1 MKTPLPD
8 IKEDASLLEEWMRKE
23 KDARKKLR
31 LHALYLAKSGKK
43 QTLQEI
49 AEYLGLHRNT
59 VCRWFRKYNSSGIE
73 GMLEIGRFVP
83 PKGQRTLSEEV
94 MKSLSDRLAD
104 PSGFGSYGEIVLW
117 LDREHSLEVSYS
129 TLYKI
134 LRRDLK
140 AKLKVP
146 RKSHIKKRS

>member
-1 MKTPLPD
+1 
-8 IKEDASLLEEWMRKE
+8 MRKE

-43 QTLQEI
+43 QTRQEI

-59 VCRWFRKYNSSGIE
+59 VCRWFRKYKRSGIE
-73 GMLEIGRFVP
+73 GMLEIRRYVP

-94 MKSLSDRLAD
+94 MESLSVRLAD

-117 LDREHSLEVSYS
+117 LEREYSVEVSYS

-134 LRRDLK
+134 LHRDIK
-140 AKLKVP
+140 SKPKVP